1 MSIKLTDLQRSV
13 LCWLETTGGVIPKKE
28 GLFARNSELGH
39 EIIMTLQN
47 LDLLNKEV
55 WEDRAWTYPLT
66 EEGVALAKTYRYG
79 SCPSCVR
86 GFCVCRVRLV
96 CASGCGSQGCHG
108 SHE

>member
-1 MSIKLTDLQRSV
+1 MNVKLTDLQRSV
-13 LCWLETTGGVIPKKE
+13 LCWLETTGGVIPRKQ
-28 GLFARNSELGH
+28 GLFESNSALAH
-39 EIIMTLQN
+39 EIVMTLQN
-47 LDLLNKEV
+47 LDLLGEAV
-55 WEDRAWTYPLT
+55 WNNGWDYPLT